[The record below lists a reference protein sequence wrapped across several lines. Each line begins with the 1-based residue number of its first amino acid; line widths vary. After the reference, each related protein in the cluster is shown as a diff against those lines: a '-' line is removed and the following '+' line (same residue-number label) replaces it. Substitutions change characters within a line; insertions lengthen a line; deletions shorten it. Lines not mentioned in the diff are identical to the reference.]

1 MTLTSLSQRKLHP
14 FFSFQQ
20 RNCFQKDGAEPH
32 VIWLHLFIKSANERE
47 HIFMCKG
54 QNLWLRSRKCD
65 QGWIPVGGRGREDP
79 FRVSRLSLQS
89 EGGGT
94 SPSLGLSI
102 CRSLTAR

>member
-1 MTLTSLSQRKLHP
+1 MTLTSLSERKLHP

-47 HIFMCKG
+47 QILGGKE
-54 QNLWLRSRKCD
+54 QNVWLRSRKCD
-65 QGWIPVGGRGREDP
+65 QGSHPQWGQGWEDP
-79 FRVSRLSLQS
+79 FAEARLSLPS

-94 SPSLGLSI
+94 GL
-102 CRSLTAR
+102 AQV